1 MAGTLKEQLLMTVGS
16 IKEGCNWLGL
26 NVSLLL
32 CCHSSPSSL
41 GQTCLTTSMISLWIH
56 LFLHLL
62 CLLLLFDFLL
72 PAEPLAVINVGTNGG
87 WC

>member
-1 MAGTLKEQLLMTVGS
+1 MAGTLKEELLMTVGS
-16 IKEGCNWLGL
+16 IREGCNRLGL

-32 CCHSSPSSL
+32 YCHSSPSSL

-62 CLLLLFDFLL
+62 CLLLLFNFL
-72 PAEPLAVINVGTNGG
+72 PL
-87 WC
+87 WP